1 MEFLWPLA
9 FLLLPLPLLVRWL
22 VKPAEV
28 STAGALKVPFYKRL
42 TNAARAGSRSGT
54 THWFRLSVASLIWLL
69 LVTALARP
77 VYVGPETPLPIEG
90 RNVMMAIDLSG
101 SMGQEDFALDG
112 RPSTRLAV
120 VKDAAQ
126 DFIARRKG
134 DRIGLVLF
142 SDRAYLQAPLT
153 FDRKVVGQLLNE
165 AQVGLTGQETAI
177 GDAIAV
183 AVKRLK
189 DRPADSRVLVL
200 LTDGASNAGTMEPL
214 QAAKLAKDLGIRIY
228 TIGVGA
234 GRVAVDTGFGRQI
247 VDLSRDLDEVT
258 LKKIADETGGRY
270 FRARDVA
277 GLSRIYAAI
286 DRLEPVKDKP
296 KTIRPS
302 IALFYWPLGAALIL
316 NFLLAGAIAAPPY
329 LRRLPG
335 KPQTVGA

>member
-28 STAGALKVPFYKRL
+28 SSTGALQVPFYRRL
-42 TNAARAGSRSGT
+42 ASAARAGSRGRT
-54 THWFRLSVASLIWLL
+54 THWFRLLMASVIWLL

-77 VYVGPETPLPIEG
+77 VYIGPETPLPIEG

-101 SMGQEDFALDG
+101 SMGEEDFALDG

-126 DFIARRKG
+126 DFISRRKG

-165 AQVGLTGQETAI
+165 AQVGLTGQKTAI

-183 AVKRLK
+183 SVKRLK
-189 DRPADSRVLVL
+189 DRPAGSRVLVL
-200 LTDGASNAGTMEPL
+200 LTDGASNAGAMEPL
-214 QAAKLAKDLGIRIY
+214 RAAKLAKDLGIRIY

-234 GRVAVDTGFGRQI
+234 GPQEVDTGFGRQ
-247 VDLSRDLDEVT
+247 VVNLSQDLDEAT
-258 LKKIADETGGRY
+258 LKTIADETGGRY

-277 GLSRIYAAI
+277 GLSRIYSEI

-302 IALFYWPLGAALIL
+302 IALFYWPLGAALVL
-316 NFLLAGAIAAPPY
+316 TFLLAGVIALPT
-329 LRRLPG
+329 LRRISSN
-335 KPQTVGA
+335 PQTVGA

>member
-28 STAGALKVPFYKRL
+28 SAAGALRVPFYQRL
-42 TNAARAGSRSGT
+42 AGTARPGSRSGT

-77 VYVGPETPLPIEG
+77 VYVGPETPLPVEG

-200 LTDGASNAGTMEPL
+200 LTDGASNAGTMDPL

-234 GRVAVDTGFGRQI
+234 GPQAIDTGFGRQI
-247 VDLSRDLDEVT
+247 VNLSRDLDEVT

-270 FRARDVA
+270 FRARDLA

-316 NFLLAGAIAAPPY
+316 TFLLGGAIALPRY
-329 LRRLPG
+329 LRPLPSN
-335 KPQTVGA
+335 PQTVGA